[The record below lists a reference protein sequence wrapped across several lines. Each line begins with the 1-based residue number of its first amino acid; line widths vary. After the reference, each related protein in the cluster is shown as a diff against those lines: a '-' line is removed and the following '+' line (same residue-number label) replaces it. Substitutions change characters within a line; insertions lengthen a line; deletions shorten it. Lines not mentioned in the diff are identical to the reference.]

1 MAVLLSSDA
10 QVSRNADAL
19 KKSTISFR
27 RKIGPQCMC
36 GPFAR
41 KNLLRVSIQLL
52 IFRYHGSTGA
62 IDVILLRFKCQQA
75 DHFVGAL

>member
-1 MAVLLSSDA
+1 MAVLLNSDA

-27 RKIGPQCMC
+27 RKIGPQCKC

-41 KNLLRVSIQLL
+41 KKLLRVSTQLL
-52 IFRYHGSTGA
+52 IFRYHESTGA
-62 IDVILLRFKCQQA
+62 IDMLLLRFGWQ
-75 DHFVGAL
+75 

>member
-27 RKIGPQCMC
+27 RKIGPQCKC
-36 GPFAR
+36 GR
-41 KNLLRVSIQLL
+41 KKLLRVSTQLL
-52 IFRYHGSTGA
+52 IFRYHESTGA
-62 IDVILLRFKCQQA
+62 IDMLLLRFGWQ
-75 DHFVGAL
+75 